1 MYNQSIRCFE
11 NLDNLMKKKNLKSR
25 VVLVLGSR
33 YPTLKVLS
41 EQGYIMLARLCKERT
56 LISGVFRP
64 IFSFSRYFGQ
74 FLGFGGCFGHFL
86 GLGVFWSFFRY
97 QGYFGQFKVL
107 GLFWSIFKLQ
117 SYFSHF
123 LGFKGYFPHF

>member
-1 MYNQSIRCFE
+1 MYNHSIRCFE
-11 NLDNLMKKKNLKSR
+11 NLDNLMKKKKIEEQGRTSTW
-25 VVLVLGSR
+25 

-86 GLGVFWSFFRY
+86 GLGVFWSFFRFW
-97 QGYFGQFKVL
+97 GYF
-107 GLFWSIFKLQ
+107 
-117 SYFSHF
+117 SYFLDF
-123 LGFKGYFPHF
+123 GGILVIF